1 MNNPLVQPD
10 PGLFI
15 WTILTFLLL
24 LVLLAKYAWK
34 PLLVFLASRE
44 ETIKTSLENAQT
56 AKKELE
62 RIQQESAQII
72 RKAHGEAESIV
83 SRSWSDAEKVRE
95 EMKQKAK
102 TEADAIVKESQRQI
116 ELETGRALRQIRSEV
131 ADLSIAIASKVIQ
144 RNVSKEDN
152 SRLIEDTLK
161 QIDSGRSN
169 ERDLGPINRG
179 QGDLGTDSEFE
190 LQDSESV
197 PRLTTQIN

>member
-15 WTILTFLLL
+15 WTIFTFLLL
-24 LVLLAKYAWK
+24 LVLLAKFAWK
-34 PLLVFLASRE
+34 PLLAFLATRE
-44 ETIKTSLENAQT
+44 EAIKTSLENAQT

-62 RIQQESAQII
+62 RLQQESAQII

-169 ERDLGPINRG
+169 
-179 QGDLGTDSEFE
+179 
-190 LQDSESV
+190 
-197 PRLTTQIN
+197 

>member
-1 MNNPLVQPD
+1 MPLYLDRHYIEGITKDLIEQAHASDLAIQERYPVKFLTYWFDEPRCTGNCLIVSPD
-10 PGLFI
+10 
-15 WTILTFLLL
+15 
-24 LVLLAKYAWK
+24 K
-34 PLLVFLASRE
+34 
-44 ETIKTSLENAQT
+44 ET
-56 AKKELE
+56 
-62 RIQQESAQII
+62 I

-169 ERDLGPINRG
+169 
-179 QGDLGTDSEFE
+179 
-190 LQDSESV
+190 
-197 PRLTTQIN
+197 